1 MEPKFKVGDKVKILP
16 RIGSKN
22 DYPGCYLDEM
32 LQYINTIHIIEKIVC
47 RDSNNSTFKYEC
59 DGYNYILSDLKTYVW
74 TSPMLEKVSELQLV
88 FTKKSKKIK
97 LNFN

>member
-32 LQYINTIHIIEKIVC
+32 LQYVNTIHIIETVKFFNNK
-47 RDSNNSTFKYEC
+47 RDYIFAY
-59 DGYNYILSDLKTYVW
+59 DGYSYTLKGIDDYIW